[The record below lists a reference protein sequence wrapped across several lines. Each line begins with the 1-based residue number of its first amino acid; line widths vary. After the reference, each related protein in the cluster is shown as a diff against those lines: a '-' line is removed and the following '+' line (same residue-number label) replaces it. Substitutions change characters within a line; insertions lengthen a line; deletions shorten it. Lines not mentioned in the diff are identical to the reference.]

1 MWIEQTLVGASTSP
15 AISAHPE
22 WQPSENRTRDFGTSK
37 GVSWEKLIL
46 GEDGEPELGRTPL
59 RRPVAGTMKAV
70 APPQEE
76 GHDISQSWGW
86 GHIF

>member
-1 MWIEQTLVGASTSP
+1 MATQGLP
-15 AISAHPE
+15 L
-22 WQPSENRTRDFGTSK
+22 TSK

-70 APPQEE
+70 APSPGRRTQHFSEL
-76 GHDISQSWGW
+76 GK